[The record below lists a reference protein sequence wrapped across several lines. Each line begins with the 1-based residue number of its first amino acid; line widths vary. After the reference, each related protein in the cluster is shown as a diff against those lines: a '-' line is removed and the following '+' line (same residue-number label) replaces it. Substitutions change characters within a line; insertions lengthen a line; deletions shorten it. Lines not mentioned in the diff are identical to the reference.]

1 MILIDYSVDYLDNQ
15 CLMINFFMFDV
26 PQDRTLIIVEMIVR
40 TITVIKLQ
48 DIIMIVKIIILTNF
62 FFQPELLGK
71 SCFEFIHTEDQVEIV
86 QS

>member
-1 MILIDYSVDYLDNQ
+1 MIDY
-15 CLMINFFMFDV
+15 
-26 PQDRTLIIVEMIVR
+26 
-40 TITVIKLQ
+40 LQ
-48 DIIMIVKIIILTNF
+48 YIIMIVKIMTIILINF